1 MVERPESSSGDPSQ
15 TATPVLSS
23 QLGIHRP
30 MKNDSEIEKLRYD
43 NRELREAVD
52 RLTGRLT
59 SHANDLATIADIA
72 EGSGTANSLPHIAKI
87 ARTALSHS

>member
-1 MVERPESSSGDPSQ
+1 MKTLRSRYETS
-15 TATPVLSS
+15 ATREV
-23 QLGIHRP
+23 R
-30 MKNDSEIEKLRYD
+30 EKLRYD

-72 EGSGTANSLPHIAKI
+72 EGSQTVNSLPHIAKI
-87 ARTALSHS
+87 ARAALSRS